1 MAHTT
6 EDNRHPME
14 GTKDSAGSRESFKKR
29 NADEWTKGRQKK
41 KETQKAEAESP
52 PRRTH
57 TSWGCR
63 KVTLGTKK
71 GINPPKIPQGR
82 PSGEK
87 KKR

>member
-1 MAHTT
+1 M
-6 EDNRHPME
+6 NGP
-14 GTKDSAGSRESFKKR
+14 GG
-29 NADEWTKGRQKK
+29 GRK

-57 TSWGCR
+57 TSWGRR

-82 PSGEK
+82 PSGGETVILK
-87 KKR
+87 NNMITAPSKPYISMQPVFRT